1 MKGAMSRQA
10 LLVIILAVLSAW
22 SVAMSAE
29 TSTPAEFVN
38 TLMPQPSQLAAQ
50 EGRLIITSSFT
61 ATADQFRDPR
71 LDAAV
76 TRVLD
81 RLRMHTAIAIATPP
95 NASTSVKANSTP
107 AKGRD
112 ILNVPWEMA
121 GTGTESSPLP
131 FAPST
136 RTRT

>member
-29 TSTPAEFVN
+29 TSTPAEFAN
-38 TLMPQPSQLAAQ
+38 TLMPQPSQPAAQ

-61 ATADQFRDPR
+61 ATAYHFRDPR

-81 RLRMHTAIAIATPP
+81 RLKMHTAIAIGTSLAT
-95 NASTSVKANSTP
+95 STP
-107 AKGRD
+107 STLIVSVGGSGEKIQTVNED
-112 ILNVPWEMA
+112 
-121 GTGTESSPLP
+121 ESYSLDV
-131 FAPST
+131 
-136 RTRT
+136 